1 MLSGR
6 STAIAAVFCSALI
19 VPEPATA
26 QDGPAIVLPGPSKVS
41 GVSLEETLQ
50 ARRSVRE
57 FGGGGLSLPELAQL
71 LWAAQGVTNPQGY
84 RTAPSAGA
92 LYPLELYVLVGDVEA
107 LSPGLY
113 RYRAEDHQL
122 LLLRDEDLRESLSAA
137 ALFQRWIAEA
147 PAVLVLSAVFERTA
161 TKYGD
166 RAPRY
171 VHMEVGHAAQN
182 IYLQATARGLGTTF
196 VGAFNDRGVSEALY
210 LPADHAPLGL
220 MPIGRL
226 P

>member
-1 MLSGR
+1 MR
-6 STAIAAVFCSALI
+6 SERNATIAAVFWSVMI
-19 VPEPATA
+19 VPDPARAQGDRAIRLPEPSETSEVSVEE
-26 QDGPAIVLPGPSKVS
+26 AIG
-41 GVSLEETLQ
+41 G
-50 ARRSVRE
+50 RRSIRE
-57 FGGGGLSLPELAQL
+57 FGDGSLRLADVSQL
-71 LWAAQGVTNPQGY
+71 LWAAQGITDPLGY
-84 RTAPSAGA
+84 RAAPSAGA
-92 LYPLELYVLVGDVEA
+92 LYPLELYVLVGEVET

-113 RYRAEDHQL
+113 RYRPEDHQL
-122 LLLRDEDLRESLSAA
+122 LLVRDEDLRENLSAA

-147 PAVLVLSAVFERTA
+147 PAVLVFSAVFERTA
-161 TKYGD
+161 AKYGD

-196 VGAFNDRGVSEALY
+196 VGAFNDREVSEALY

>member
-1 MLSGR
+1 
-6 STAIAAVFCSALI
+6 
-19 VPEPATA
+19 
-26 QDGPAIVLPGPSKVS
+26 
-41 GVSLEETLQ
+41 
-50 ARRSVRE
+50 
-57 FGGGGLSLPELAQL
+57 
-71 LWAAQGVTNPQGY
+71 
-84 RTAPSAGA
+84 
-92 LYPLELYVLVGDVEA
+92 
-107 LSPGLY
+107 
-113 RYRAEDHQL
+113 
-122 LLLRDEDLRESLSAA
+122 LRENLSAA

-147 PAVLVLSAVFERTA
+147 PAVLVLSAEFERTA

-210 LPADHAPLGL
+210 LPADHVPLGL